1 MENEPSHQT
10 EFFNKYITN
19 NKITIIKKYTGINA
33 INKAKKIFFRS
44 DKKEAELWLRDRT
57 INEKKK
63 AIFFVYVRRLQKS
76 EKVGFKFVIGDYE
89 TGSVVG
95 EEHNYKTGIILFKQ
109 IVSNKK

>member
-1 MENEPSHQT
+1 MENESSHQI
-10 EFFNKYITN
+10 EFFDKYVTN
-19 NKITIIKKYTGINA
+19 SKITIIKKYTGINA
-33 INKAKKIFFRS
+33 VNKAKKLFFRG
-44 DKKEAELWLRDRT
+44 DKKEAELWLKNRT

-89 TGSVVG
+89 TSSVVG

-109 IVSNKK
+109 IVT